1 MREGG
6 RRGRCTGIA
15 MIIGWVCGREDQ
27 LKVVDDDD
35 EDEDDDDERCGLE
48 NWMVMRW
55 TGRG

>member
-1 MREGG
+1 
-6 RRGRCTGIA
+6 
-15 MIIGWVCGREDQ
+15 MIVGWVCGREDQ